1 MNRLAWVG
9 FVALLTVPVARGLAQ
24 QSRSRRGRGRQP
36 VLKFVDDLLLQ
47 SRPEDEPDPFEER
60 IETERHD
67 FTQSSKTVGR
77 GVVQI
82 ESGYT
87 YFYKDEKEKIDQSH
101 TAPEM
106 LTRIG
111 ISEDIEFRLR
121 WNYAWQFRD
130 DEDDV
135 DSAQDMVWAF
145 KLGVTDQY
153 GWRPESALEIRFT
166 APTGGAGWSTDRV
179 EFGLD
184 YIYEWEVADGVTLA
198 GSTGFSTSA
207 LDEFSVL
214 PEEPSSDQFILWS
227 QSVALGVEL
236 TESVTLYVE
245 YFGLFTH
252 ALADNVAENFLNAG
266 IDFYLTDDFVLD
278 VRAGLGLTPDSDD
291 LFAGVGG
298 GVRF

>member
-135 DSAQDMVWAF
+135 DSAQDMLWAF

-166 APTGGAGWSTDRV
+166 APTGGAAWSTDRV

-214 PEEPSSDQFILWS
+214 PEEPASDQFILWS

-236 TESVTLYVE
+236 TESATLYVE

-252 ALADNVAENFLNAG
+252 ALADNIAENFLNAG